1 MRLVAL
7 FIGSAGAVL
16 ILARLL
22 LEAFAGEVNAAFL
35 TTGVAVTI
43 TLLWIELYRSRDP
56 SEVNRLVNPAR
67 TAYFISMLSM
77 APTIAHLLVHSEP
90 GASVWPQAFAYP
102 VVLAIVVLVG
112 FMVAHLLCRISFSDA
127 ERAADRNRRA
137 QVRRRTVVQ

>member
-16 ILARLL
+16 ILACLL

-77 APTIAHLLVHSEP
+77 APTIAHLLVQP

>member
-1 MRLVAL
+1 
-7 FIGSAGAVL
+7 
-16 ILARLL
+16 
-22 LEAFAGEVNAAFL
+22 
-35 TTGVAVTI
+35 
-43 TLLWIELYRSRDP
+43 
-56 SEVNRLVNPAR
+56 VNRLVNPAR

-77 APTIAHLLVHSEP
+77 APTIAHLLVHTEP

-102 VVLAIVVLVG
+102 VVLAIGVLVG